1 MTSTESIPPDARHMA
16 EQWLAVHDEV
26 APGLVE
32 GLYLVGSLAL
42 DDWQPRSDIDVVVFT
57 ADPATESD
65 AAALEAAHAIAVGR
79 LADVRPGTNVDGP
92 RLAWGDVSVP
102 PMALH
107 RPWTL
112 DGAFHHDGECF
123 ELNPVT
129 WHTLAARGVAVRG
142 PEAPDLGVALDEH
155 ELRALAL
162 GCDVDRCSRG
172 RFAARGVRRRASRVV
187 CARSRPHARHVGN
200 RRRRVQDRGGPSTP
214 PAGARCGD
222 PDRTGRRGAPT
233 SRRARARRPR
243 DRDGDRRTHVV
254 GDRHHYRMTSLH
266 RADVDVCSSIQI
278 VVDASENV
286 EKA

>member
-155 ELRALAL
+155 ELRAFVRDNVDTYWRSVATSIAAAAADSQREEFDGGLLEWCVL
-162 GCDVDRCSRG
+162 GVARMLVTWETGDVVSKTE
-172 RFAARGVRRRASRVV
+172 A
-187 CARSRPHARHVGN
+187 
-200 RRRRVQDRGGPSTP
+200 
-214 PAGARCGD
+214 
-222 PDRTGRRGAPT
+222 GRRLLPRVPDAAT
-233 SRRARARRPR
+233 LIERAVE
-243 DRDGDRRTHVV
+243 DRRHPVEP
-254 GDRHHYRMTSLH
+254 GPDDRATVTATAELMSLVIDTIT
-266 RADVDVCSSIQI
+266 A
-278 VVDASENV
+278 
-286 EKA
+286 